1 MHQYHINKS
10 GTSFWDGESNSM
22 KEDLKHVGSF
32 TDGQGKWY
40 ELYISKCDKLL
51 HILNNLEQE
60 EELHVVVRVED
71 TTGVETT
78 LISGCDETS
87 WERLKKPLVK
97 VLSTHAP
104 DIINCQTGF
113 KFKILWE
120 MWTG

>member
-1 MHQYHINKS
+1 MA
-10 GTSFWDGESNSM
+10 GESNSM

-32 TDGQGKWY
+32 VNGQWQCH
-40 ELYISKCDKLL
+40 ELYIDKSIGLL
-51 HILNNLEQE
+51 HIYNNVEQE
-60 EELHVVVRVED
+60 DELHVVVRIEE
-71 TTGVETT
+71 TSAGVEAT

-113 KFKILWE
+113 KFKNLWD
-120 MWTG
+120 MWSSSYPGKG